1 MSDDEDEPR
10 MVHDQHYDESM
21 DVGDGEDVT
30 SVYTPQTSSRRPAG
44 QGSPRGGLKRAKILS
59 IPGFFSLLDIVNNV
73 THGSTS
79 NFLAPDTTMPTAGM
93 RVPHGQLAHH
103 LQNDS
108 PDDSP
113 RSGENDE
120 TQGDSES
127 DPDSSQALHG
137 GGGGQKEYKAPDP
150 NAYDPKMY
158 RDLPV
163 SAEIKDL
170 FKYIEKYQPQ
180 DIILETKLKP
190 FIPEFV
196 PAIGDIDAFLKVPR
210 PDGKEDL
217 LGLTVLDEPSSRQSD
232 PHVLGLQMRYTSKQP
247 MATSVPSNVRSVTNA
262 DKNPKAIEEWVHN
275 ISKLQ
280 KSKTVDTV
288 QYRKPMP
295 DVDNLMQ
302 EWPTQF
308 EELLKEVSVPP
319 ADIDTDLSTYTD
331 IACSLLDIPVY
342 ESRIQSLHALFTLYL
357 GFKNSE
363 HFKAM
368 MNVSDLPIR
377 RDGNNHEADQMFID

>member
-10 MVHDQHYDESM
+10 MIHDQHYDESM
-21 DVGDGEDVT
+21 DVADGEDVT

-79 NFLAPDTTMPTAGM
+79 NFLAPDTTMPTGGM
-93 RVPHGQLAHH
+93 RVPHGQQAHH

-247 MATSVPSNVRSVTNA
+247 MGTSVPSNVRSVTNA